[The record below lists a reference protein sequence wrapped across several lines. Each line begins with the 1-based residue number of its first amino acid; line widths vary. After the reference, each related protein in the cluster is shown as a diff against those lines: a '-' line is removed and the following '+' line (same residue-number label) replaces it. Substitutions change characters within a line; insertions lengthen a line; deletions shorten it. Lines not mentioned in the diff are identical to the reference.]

1 MTTFGKK
8 TQCIVVD
15 QKKYIWKV
23 FTQELHLINK
33 HASKPLYSYFLPQK
47 KKITCYDVCVLITN
61 MIHV

>member
-15 QKKYIWKV
+15 KKKYIWKV

-33 HASKPLYSYFLPQK
+33 HASKPLYSYFLPK
-47 KKITCYDVCVLITN
+47 KKKSPVMMYVF
-61 MIHV
+61 

>member
-15 QKKYIWKV
+15 KKIHLEV

-33 HASKPLYSYFLPQK
+33 HASKPLYSFFFAKPLVMMYVYK
-47 KKITCYDVCVLITN
+47 
-61 MIHV
+61 